1 MEVVYRLDTEGW
13 KSRALPVDAGSARE
27 RLEAGNRVFAAMF
40 AEDTDAEPHVIPVH
54 EAALGAPGVAP
65 PQRPFAAVL
74 GCADARAPVEL
85 IFQQAFND
93 VFVVRVAG
101 NVLGAEAL
109 GSLAFAAEHMAESL
123 RIVTVLAHS
132 GCGAVTAGVDA
143 YLDTRAYPTGVFGM
157 PLRAIVDRVLL
168 SVRDSETAL
177 EAAAG
182 GDVRRHPGYRA
193 ALIET
198 AVAVNAG
205 LTAMTL
211 QRELA
216 DRIPRELGIVFG
228 VYDLASHCVGVPGAG
243 GHEGVALLDPPS
255 DAAGLEALAARIAA
269 SDKVTSL
276 LGG

>member
-1 MEVVYRLDTEGW
+1 MEVIYRLDTEGW
-13 KSRALPVDAGSARE
+13 KSRALPADARSARE
-27 RLEAGNRVFAAMF
+27 RLESGNRRFAAMF
-40 AEDTDAEPHVIPVH
+40 DADADAEPNVIPVH
-54 EAALGAPGVAP
+54 EAALGAPGVEP

-85 IFQQAFND
+85 VFQQAFND
-93 VFVVRVAG
+93 LFVVRVAG

-109 GSLAFAAEHMAESL
+109 GSLAFAAEHMADSL
-123 RIVTVLAHS
+123 RVVTVLSHS
-132 GCGAVTAGVDA
+132 ACGAVTAGVDA
-143 YLDTRAYPTGVFGM
+143 YLDTAAYPSGVFGM

-168 SVRDSETAL
+168 SVRDSEIAL
-177 EAAAG
+177 ERTAG
-182 GDVRRHPGYRA
+182 SGVRSDPGFRA

-198 AVAVNAG
+198 TVAVNAG

-228 VYDLASHCVGVPGAG
+228 VYDLATHRVGIPGAAG
-243 GHEGVALLDPPS
+243 DDGVTLLDPPP
-255 DAAGLEALAARIAA
+255 DAAGLEVLAEGVAA
-269 SDKVTSL
+269 SEQITSL